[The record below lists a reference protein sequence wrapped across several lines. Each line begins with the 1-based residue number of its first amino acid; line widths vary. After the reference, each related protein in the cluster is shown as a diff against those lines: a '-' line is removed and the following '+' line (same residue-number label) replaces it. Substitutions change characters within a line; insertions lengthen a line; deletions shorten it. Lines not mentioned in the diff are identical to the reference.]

1 MKLSLCI
8 AALFAVDTVNGFTF
22 VAPSRAPMKLFS
34 EEATDV
40 VDEVDAPP
48 AAPAFKAGFKKG
60 QLNMINKKIA
70 GADAA
75 GFGSVAKEVEDLIT
89 EAAGRNFLAKAR
101 KRLNNRAK
109 ELGVSFDPKEFASS
123 APAEKARKE
132 KQDAFVKAKIED

>member
-60 QLNMINKKIA
+60 Q
-70 GADAA
+70 
-75 GFGSVAKEVEDLIT
+75 
-89 EAAGRNFLAKAR
+89 
-101 KRLNNRAK
+101 
-109 ELGVSFDPKEFASS
+109 VSFVGVLWIVESGGMFQCEYVGIGGPKPNQHHLLSPTWSPGYFESHLTS
-123 APAEKARKE
+123 L
-132 KQDAFVKAKIED
+132 